1 MRGEFEVFGLVWVDF
16 NIDIFVSRDA
26 HCRYGVDGVCVF
38 LPGFATAKPIY
49 TMVFVH
55 YAWMLG
61 VSVIVYVGHFVVDA
75 SG

>member
-1 MRGEFEVFGLVWVDF
+1 MELMVSVFF
-16 NIDIFVSRDA
+16 FS
-26 HCRYGVDGVCVF
+26 
-38 LPGFATAKPIY
+38 GFIMAKPVY